1 MKSTLIKLA
10 VALTVVFATP
20 VLAQSQ
26 TPQEPTVAATLPD
39 AFGAAQSATPRPAT
53 PPATAA
59 APAASASDAARSE
72 TALRAIIAG
81 LKSGNVDYSIFTTD
95 LAAQVR
101 EQANTIG
108 GLLTQ
113 FGPVKT
119 VAHKGQPQG
128 ADLFEIQFEKQKTE
142 WLIGFDE
149 NDKIAALLFRP
160 AED

>member
-10 VALTVVFATP
+10 IASTVLLATP

-26 TPQEPTVAATLPD
+26 SSQEPTVAATLPD
-39 AFGAAQSATPRPAT
+39 AFGTPQAAAPRPAT
-53 PPATAA
+53 PPPAA
-59 APAASASDAARSE
+59 APAASAQKTARAE
-72 TALRAIIAG
+72 TALRAVISG
-81 LKSGNVDYSIFTTD
+81 LQSGNLDYSTFSTD

-101 EQANTIG
+101 EQADTIG

-113 FGPVKT
+113 FGPLKT
-119 VAHKGQPQG
+119 ITHKGQPQG

-142 WLIGFDE
+142 WLIGFGD
-149 NDKIAALLFRP
+149 DGKIAALLFRP